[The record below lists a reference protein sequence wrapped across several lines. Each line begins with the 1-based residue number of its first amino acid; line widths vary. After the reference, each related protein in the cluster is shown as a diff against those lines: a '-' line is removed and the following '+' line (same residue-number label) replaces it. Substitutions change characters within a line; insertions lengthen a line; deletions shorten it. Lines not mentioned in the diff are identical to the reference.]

1 MCGASRSPILRGMD
15 GTTTA
20 ISLEMHLAG
29 DSLTGTATTAAG
41 VERPFC
47 GWLGLIAAIDE
58 LLGDSAALPSIDAV
72 LPTSDSQTTPT
83 PARTAAERTAP

>member
-1 MCGASRSPILRGMD
+1 MCGARKGPKVAAMD

-29 DSLTGTATTAAG
+29 DCLTGTATSAAG

-58 LLGDSAALPSIDAV
+58 LLLGPSI
-72 LPTSDSQTTPT
+72 TTPS
-83 PARTAAERTAP
+83 RAEETE

>member
-1 MCGASRSPILRGMD
+1 MCEARKGPNLAVMD

-29 DSLTGTATTAAG
+29 DCLTGTATSAAG

-58 LLGDSAALPSIDAV
+58 LLGDHLPD
-72 LPTSDSQTTPT
+72 TPT
-83 PARTAAERTAP
+83 QPKEER

>member
-1 MCGASRSPILRGMD
+1 MD

-29 DSLTGTATTAAG
+29 DCLTGTATSAAG

-58 LLGDSAALPSIDAV
+58 LLGDAPADAH
-72 LPTSDSQTTPT
+72 T
-83 PARTAAERTAP
+83 ERTSR

>member
-1 MCGASRSPILRGMD
+1 MD
-15 GTTTA
+15 ATTTA

-29 DSLTGTATTAAG
+29 DCLTGTATSASG

-58 LLGDSAALPSIDAV
+58 LLGDSAGVPAIDAV
-72 LPTSDSQTTPT
+72 QPTSRDGAPVPRTPSD
-83 PARTAAERTAP
+83 PEEAR

>member
-1 MCGASRSPILRGMD
+1 MD

-29 DSLTGTATTAAG
+29 DCLTGTATSAAG

-58 LLGDSAALPSIDAV
+58 LLGDSAALPAIDAV
-72 LPTSDSQTTPT
+72 LPTSRNGSAPAATTPT
-83 PARTAAERTAP
+83 QREEQE

>member
-1 MCGASRSPILRGMD
+1 MD

-29 DSLTGTATTAAG
+29 DCLTGTATSAAG

-58 LLGDSAALPSIDAV
+58 LLGDLPS
-72 LPTSDSQTTPT
+72 TTPT
-83 PARTAAERTAP
+83 HRKENA

>member
-1 MCGASRSPILRGMD
+1 MD

-29 DSLTGTATTAAG
+29 DCLTGTATSSTG

-58 LLGDSAALPSIDAV
+58 LLGDRLPD
-72 LPTSDSQTTPT
+72 TPT
-83 PARTAAERTAP
+83 HPKEER

>member
-1 MCGASRSPILRGMD
+1 MD

-29 DSLTGTATTAAG
+29 DCLTGTATSAAG

-58 LLGDSAALPSIDAV
+58 LLGENAALPAIDAALPSSQNG
-72 LPTSDSQTTPT
+72 TSATPT
-83 PARTAAERTAP
+83 HREEQ

>member
-1 MCGASRSPILRGMD
+1 MD

-29 DSLTGTATTAAG
+29 DCLTGTATSAAG
-41 VERPFC
+41 AERPFC

-58 LLGDSAALPSIDAV
+58 LLGPSAAL
-72 LPTSDSQTTPT
+72 TPT
-83 PARTAAERTAP
+83 PREENE

>member
-1 MCGASRSPILRGMD
+1 MCGALAGSILRGMD

-29 DSLTGTATTAAG
+29 DSLTGTATSAAG

-58 LLGDSAALPSIDAV
+58 LLGDQAGLPSIDTV
-72 LPTSDSQTTPT
+72 LPTSDSPT
-83 PARTAAERTAP
+83 PAERTATP

>member
-1 MCGASRSPILRGMD
+1 MD

-29 DSLTGTATTAAG
+29 DCLIGTATSATG

-47 GWLGLIAAIDE
+47 GWIGLIAAIDS
-58 LLGDSAALPSIDAV
+58 LLP
-72 LPTSDSQTTPT
+72 PTSADTPT
-83 PARTAAERTAP
+83 NQENQE

>member
-1 MCGASRSPILRGMD
+1 MD

-29 DSLTGTATTAAG
+29 DCLTGTATSAAG
-41 VERPFC
+41 AERPFC

-58 LLGDSAALPSIDAV
+58 LLGDS
-72 LPTSDSQTTPT
+72 DSARQQTTPT
-83 PARTAAERTAP
+83 PRKETA

>member
-1 MCGASRSPILRGMD
+1 MCGRSGWPNLAAMD

-29 DSLTGTATTAAG
+29 DCLTGTATSAAG

-58 LLGDSAALPSIDAV
+58 LLLGPSI
-72 LPTSDSQTTPT
+72 TTPT
-83 PARTAAERTAP
+83 HAEETE

>member
-1 MCGASRSPILRGMD
+1 MD

-29 DSLTGTATTAAG
+29 DCLTGTATSASG

-47 GWLGLIAAIDE
+47 GWLGLIAAIDA
-58 LLGDSAALPSIDAV
+58 LLGGSI
-72 LPTSDSQTTPT
+72 TTTPT
-83 PARTAAERTAP
+83 HTEEQP

>member
-1 MCGASRSPILRGMD
+1 MGLSSMCGGSGWPNLAAMD

-29 DSLTGTATTAAG
+29 DCLTGTATSAAG

-47 GWLGLIAAIDE
+47 GWLGLIAAID
-58 LLGDSAALPSIDAV
+58 AL
-72 LPTSDSQTTPT
+72 LPTPT
-83 PARTAAERTAP
+83 HRKETA

>member
-1 MCGASRSPILRGMD
+1 MD

-29 DSLTGTATTAAG
+29 DCLTGTATSAAG

-58 LLGDSAALPSIDAV
+58 LLGANAALPAIDAA
-72 LPTSDSQTTPT
+72 LTSSSDHVPP
-83 PARTAAERTAP
+83 PAAQSERKPL

>member
-1 MCGASRSPILRGMD
+1 MD

-29 DSLTGTATTAAG
+29 DCLTGTATSAAG

-58 LLGDSAALPSIDAV
+58 LLGDSAVLPAIDAV
-72 LPTSDSQTTPT
+72 LPSSRDNG
-83 PARTAAERTAP
+83 APVPHDAHREENE

>member
-1 MCGASRSPILRGMD
+1 MD

-29 DSLTGTATTAAG
+29 DCLTGTATSSTG

-58 LLGDSAALPSIDAV
+58 LLGTSIT
-72 LPTSDSQTTPT
+72 TSSHVTPT
-83 PARTAAERTAP
+83 HSEEAE

>member
-1 MCGASRSPILRGMD
+1 MD

-29 DSLTGTATTAAG
+29 DCLTGTATSAAG
-41 VERPFC
+41 VERPFS

-58 LLGDSAALPSIDAV
+58 LLGENAALPAIDAV
-72 LPTSDSQTTPT
+72 LPTSPNGTAPNTPT
-83 PARTAAERTAP
+83 PREEQS

>member
-1 MCGASRSPILRGMD
+1 MD

-29 DSLTGTATTAAG
+29 DCLTGTATSASGA
-41 VERPFC
+41 ERPFC

-58 LLGDSAALPSIDAV
+58 LLGDLAEVPAIDAV
-72 LPTSDSQTTPT
+72 LPTSTNGKTPT
-83 PARTAAERTAP
+83 PRKEQQ

>member
-1 MCGASRSPILRGMD
+1 MD

-29 DSLTGTATTAAG
+29 DCLIGTATSAAG

-58 LLGDSAALPSIDAV
+58 LLGPSI
-72 LPTSDSQTTPT
+72 TTPT
-83 PARTAAERTAP
+83 HAQENQ